1 MISLRKG
8 CRGLGAVSRS
18 LIVVASLLAAP
29 WSFAANQLQHIDV
42 KAGERGK
49 TLLTLT
55 LEDKSVVTNF
65 NKRDGE
71 LSISLKG
78 TSVEDNLI
86 GVRSLQD
93 IGKATANLEVKP
105 VDDDVELNVSTEG
118 HFGYDYYQTGNVLT
132 VEIFPFASLPSKE
145 KSAAVKNQKN
155 KNISINFQDIPVR
168 SVLQMVAEHNG
179 FNLVVSDTVQGSLT
193 LRLDDVPWQKALQT
207 ILNVKGLD
215 KRQMGNILL
224 VAPKAELD
232 EQERLVLEKRRQ
244 ERELASLRSEV
255 IQIKYANAVDLKDM
269 LGGGSGG
276 EGEDEGISLLS
287 ERGSLAVDPR
297 TNSLVIKDLADN
309 IDVVKSLIES
319 LDVPVDQVEIEAR
332 IVTVDEGTLDE
343 IGVRWGVVNRN
354 GSFTQGGSIEG
365 NLGWENG
372 LGFDTD
378 SGDFLDISN
387 LDGVESSTGN
397 IDDFLNVNL
406 AATSP
411 NAASIAF
418 QVASLGKDLL
428 LDLELSALQAESKAE
443 IISSPRLLT
452 TNKRPAYIEQGTE
465 LPYLEASSSGAA
477 AVSFKKAVL
486 SLSVTP
492 QITPDNKLVLDLQVT
507 QDKPAGT
514 VKAGT
519 GEAMAI
525 NTQRIGTQ
533 VLVNDGET
541 VVLGGI
547 YQHEM
552 MEGVDKVPLLGDIPG
567 LGQLFRRN
575 YETMGKREL
584 LIFVTPRIMT
594 Q

>member
-1 MISLRKG
+1 MVI
-8 CRGLGAVSRS
+8 AA
-18 LIVVASLLAAP
+18 VVASP
-29 WSFAANQLQHIDV
+29 WSLAANQLQNIDV
-42 KAGERGK
+42 KAGENGK
-49 TLLTLT
+49 TLLTLS

-65 NKRDGE
+65 TKSDGA

-78 TSVEDNLI
+78 TSVEDNLVGI
-86 GVRSLQD
+86 RSLQD
-93 IGKATANLEVKP
+93 IGKATANLDVKP
-105 VDDDVELNVSTEG
+105 VDDDVELTVLTDR
-118 HFGYDYYQTGNVLT
+118 HFGYDYYQTSNVLT
-132 VEIFPFASLPSKE
+132 VEIFPFASLPSAKKSDAE
-145 KSAAVKNQKN
+145 KSKKN

-179 FNLVVSDTVQGSLT
+179 FNLVVSDSVQGSLT

-224 VAPKAELD
+224 VAPKVELD

-255 IQIKYANAVDLKDM
+255 IQIKYANAVDLKEM
-269 LGGGSGG
+269 IGGGSS
-276 EGEDEGISLLS
+276 EDEGISLLS
-287 ERGSLAVDPR
+287 ERGSIAVDPR
-297 TNSLVIKDLADN
+297 TNSLVIKDLEDN
-309 IDVVKSLIES
+309 IDVVKMMIDS
-319 LDVPVDQVEIEAR
+319 LDIPVDQVEIEAR
-332 IVTVDEGTLDE
+332 IVTVDEGTLEE
-343 IGVRWGVVNRN
+343 IGVRWGVNSQN
-354 GSFTQGGSIEG
+354 GNFTTGGSIEG
-365 NLGWENG
+365 NWQHS
-372 LGFDTD
+372 DRI
-378 SGDFLDISN
+378 DFGADNEPDELILDD
-387 LDGVESSTGN
+387 L
-397 IDDFLNVNL
+397 LNVNL
-406 AATSP
+406 GAVSP
-411 NAASIAF
+411 NASSIAF
-418 QVASLGKDLL
+418 SVANLGKDLL
-428 LDLELSALQAESKAE
+428 LDLELSALQAESRAE

-452 TNKRPAYIEQGTE
+452 TNKRSAYIEQGTE

-492 QITPDNKLVLDLQVT
+492 QITPDSRLVLDLQVT

-567 LGQLFRRN
+567 IGQLFRRN

>member
-1 MISLRKG
+1 MHWIIALA
-8 CRGLGAVSRS
+8 CLLLTPVVS
-18 LIVVASLLAAP
+18 
-29 WSFAANQLQHIDV
+29 AANQLQNLEFAKGDN
-42 KAGERGK
+42 GR

-55 LEDKSVVTNF
+55 FADKSVVTNF
-65 NKRDGE
+65 DKKDKT
-71 LSISLKG
+71 LTISAKA
-78 TSVEDNLI
+78 TQIEDNLI
-86 GVRSLQD
+86 GARSLDQ
-93 IGKATANLEVKP
+93 IETIATSLDVQT
-105 VDDDVELNVSTEG
+105 VDDDTQLTLKTKG
-118 HFGYDYYQTGNVLT
+118 FFGYDYYQTNNVLT
-132 VEIFPFASLPSKE
+132 VEIIPFSSLPSGQSK
-145 KSAAVKNQKN
+145 KDKAAKKNA
-155 KNISINFQDIPVR
+155 NISINFQDISVR

-179 FNLVVSDTVQGSLT
+179 FNLVVSDTVNGNLT
-193 LRLDDVPWQKALQT
+193 LRLDDVPWQKALDT

-232 EQERLVLEKRRQ
+232 EQERLVLEKRRT

-255 IQIKYANAVDLKDM
+255 LHIKYANAVDLKNM
-269 LGGGSGG
+269 LDGD
-276 EGEDEGISLLS
+276 EDEGISLLT
-287 ERGSLAVDPR
+287 ERGSIAVDSR
-297 TNSLVIKDLADN
+297 TNALVIRDLADN
-309 IDVVKSLIES
+309 IDVVKSLIAS
-319 LDVPVDQVEIEAR
+319 LDIPVQQVEIEAR
-332 IVTVDEGTLDE
+332 IVTVDEGTLEE
-343 IGVRWGVVNRN
+343 IGVRWGVSNTN
-354 GSFTQGGSIEG
+354 GSFSTGGSIES
-365 NLGWENG
+365 NLGWNKG
-372 LGFDTD
+372 IGFDTG
-378 SGDFLDISN
+378 SGDFLNVSN
-387 LDGVESSTGN
+387 VDGLESGTGN
-397 IDDFLNVNL
+397 VDDFLNVNL
-406 AATSP
+406 GAVSP

-418 QVASLGKDLL
+418 QVANLGKDLL
-428 LDLELSALQAESKAE
+428 LDLELSALQAESRAE

-452 TNKRPAYIEQGTE
+452 TNKRAAYIEQGTE

-492 QITPDNKLVLDLQVT
+492 QITPDNKLVLDLEVT

-552 MEGVDKVPLLGDIPG
+552 MEGVDKIPLLGDIPG

>member
-1 MISLRKG
+1 MKSLRKG
-8 CRGLGAVSRS
+8 CQGKLRKRGLVLS
-18 LIVVASLLAAP
+18 VASLFFFS
-29 WSFAANQLQHIDV
+29 SFAIAANELQQIDV
-42 KAGERGK
+42 SKNEEGS
-49 TLLTLT
+49 TLFSLTLA
-55 LEDKSVVTNF
+55 DNAVVTDF
-65 NKRDGE
+65 KKNKQSLE
-71 LSISLKG
+71 ISLKD
-78 TSVEDNLI
+78 TRVIDNLV
-86 GVRSLQD
+86 GSKSLQ
-93 IGKATANLEVKP
+93 GLSKTALSMAVESR
-105 VDDDVELNVSTEG
+105 DDDAWLNIATQND
-118 HFGYDYYQTGNVLT
+118 FAYDYYQTNNILTIELAPQATVVKGNT
-132 VEIFPFASLPSKE
+132 KKKTAASGNSH
-145 KSAAVKNQKN
+145 
-155 KNISINFQDIPVR
+155 ISINFQDIPVR

-179 FNLVVSDTVQGSLT
+179 FNLVVSDSVDGSLT
-193 LRLDDVPWQKALQT
+193 LRLDDVPWQKALDT
-207 ILNVKGLD
+207 ILKVKGLD
-215 KRQMGNILL
+215 KRKTGNILL

-232 EQERLVLEKRRQ
+232 EQERLVLEKRRH

-255 IQIKYANAVDLKDM
+255 IQIKYANAEDLKTLLD
-269 LGGGSGG
+269 GGDGD
-276 EGEDEGISLLS
+276 EDEGISLLS
-287 ERGSLAVDPR
+287 ERGSLAFDPR
-297 TNSLVIKDLADN
+297 TNALVIKDLSDN
-309 IDVVKSLIES
+309 IEIIKSLIET

-332 IVTVDEGTLDE
+332 IVTVDEGTLEE
-343 IGVRWGVVNRN
+343 IGVRWGVSNQN
-354 GSFTQGGSIEG
+354 GNFSTSGSIEG
-365 NLGWENG
+365 NLQHS
-372 LGFDTD
+372 DRTD
-378 SGDFLDISN
+378 MGGDGEQDALN
-387 LDGVESSTGN
+387 V
-397 IDDFLNVNL
+397 DDMLNVNL

-418 QVASLGKDLL
+418 QVANLGKDLL
-428 LDLELSALQAESKAE
+428 LDLELSALQAESRAE

-452 TNKRPAYIEQGTE
+452 TNKRAAYIEQGTE

-486 SLSVTP
+486 SLAVTP
-492 QITPDNKLVLDLQVT
+492 QITPDSKLVLDLEVT

-584 LIFVTPRIMT
+584 LIFVTPRIVT

>member
-1 MISLRKG
+1 MHWLVVFA
-8 CRGLGAVSRS
+8 CLLMTPMVS
-18 LIVVASLLAAP
+18 
-29 WSFAANQLQHIDV
+29 AANQLQNLEFV
-42 KAGERGK
+42 KGENGQ

-55 LEDKSVVTNF
+55 FADKSVVTNF
-65 NKRDGE
+65 DKKDKT
-71 LSISLKG
+71 LTISAKA
-78 TSVEDNLI
+78 TQVEDNLI
-86 GVRSLQD
+86 GVRSLES
-93 IGKATANLEVKP
+93 IGTTATSLDVQT
-105 VDDDVELNVSTEG
+105 VDDDTQLTLNTKG
-118 HFGYDYYQTGNVLT
+118 YFGYDYYQTNNVLT
-132 VEIFPFASLPSKE
+132 VEIFPFSSLP
-145 KSAAVKNQKN
+145 KSQSNKDKAGKKNA
-155 KNISINFQDIPVR
+155 NISINFQDISVR

-179 FNLVVSDTVQGSLT
+179 FNLVVSDTVNGKLT
-193 LRLDDVPWQKALQT
+193 LRLDDVPWQKALDT

-232 EQERLVLEKRRQ
+232 EQERLVLEKRRN

-255 IQIKYANAVDLKDM
+255 LKIKYANAVDLKNM
-269 LGGGSGG
+269 LDGD
-276 EGEDEGISLLS
+276 EDEGISLLT
-287 ERGSLAVDPR
+287 ERGSIAVDSR
-297 TNSLVIKDLADN
+297 TNALIIRDLADN
-309 IDVVKSLIES
+309 IDVVKSLIAS
-319 LDVPVDQVEIEAR
+319 LDIPVQQVEIEAR
-332 IVTVDEGTLDE
+332 IVTVDEGTLEE
-343 IGVRWGVVNRN
+343 IGVRWGVSNSN
-354 GSFTQGGSIEG
+354 GSFSTGGSIES
-365 NLGWENG
+365 NLGWNKDI
-372 LGFDTD
+372 GFDSD
-378 SGDFLDISN
+378 SGDFLNISN
-387 LDGVESSTGN
+387 VGGLESGSGN
-397 IDDFLNVNL
+397 VDDFLNVNL
-406 AATSP
+406 GAVSP

-418 QVASLGKDLL
+418 QVAKLGKDLL
-428 LDLELSALQAESKAE
+428 LDLELSALQAESRAE

-452 TNKRPAYIEQGTE
+452 TNKRAAYIEQGTE

-492 QITPDNKLVLDLQVT
+492 QITPDNKLVLDLEVT
-507 QDKPAGT
+507 QDKPAGS

-552 MEGVDKVPLLGDIPG
+552 TVGVDKVPLLGDIPG
-567 LGQLFRRN
+567 IGQLFRRD

>member
-1 MISLRKG
+1 M
-8 CRGLGAVSRS
+8 
-18 LIVVASLLAAP
+18 VVVTLVAAP
-29 WSFAANQLQHIDV
+29 WSLAANQLQNIDI
-42 KAGERGK
+42 KAGENGK
-49 TLLTLT
+49 TLLTLS

-65 NKRDGE
+65 NKNDGA

-78 TSVEDNLI
+78 TSVEDNLV

-93 IGKATANLEVKP
+93 IGKATAKLEVQP
-105 VDDDVELNVSTEG
+105 VDDDVELTVLTEG
-118 HFGYDYYQTGNVLT
+118 YFGYDYYQNSNVLT
-132 VEIFPFASLPSKE
+132 VEIFPFASLPSAK
-145 KSAAVKNQKN
+145 KTSADKNKKN

-179 FNLVVSDTVQGSLT
+179 FNLVVSDSVQGSLT

-224 VAPKAELD
+224 VAPKVELD

-269 LGGGSGG
+269 IGGGSSG
-276 EGEDEGISLLS
+276 EEDDEGISLLS
-287 ERGSLAVDPR
+287 ERGSIAVDPR

-309 IDVVKSLIES
+309 IDVVKMMIEA
-319 LDVPVDQVEIEAR
+319 LDIPVDQVEIEAR
-332 IVTVDEGTLDE
+332 IVTVDEGTLEE
-343 IGVRWGVVNRN
+343 IGVRWGVNSQN
-354 GSFTQGGSIEG
+354 GNFTTGGSIEG
-365 NLGWENG
+365 NWQHS
-372 LGFDTD
+372 DRI
-378 SGDFLDISN
+378 DFGADNEPDELILDD
-387 LDGVESSTGN
+387 L
-397 IDDFLNVNL
+397 LNVNL
-406 AATSP
+406 GAVSP
-411 NAASIAF
+411 NASSIAF
-418 QVASLGKDLL
+418 SVANLGKDLL
-428 LDLELSALQAESKAE
+428 LDLELSALQAESRAE

-452 TNKRPAYIEQGTE
+452 TNKRAAYIEQGTE

-492 QITPDNKLVLDLQVT
+492 QITPDSRLVLDLQVT

>member
-1 MISLRKG
+1 MPWVFAALMLSP
-8 CRGLGAVSRS
+8 
-18 LIVVASLLAAP
+18 LAM
-29 WSFAANQLQHIDV
+29 AANQLHHV
-42 KAGERGK
+42 EVTAGENGK
-49 TLLTLT
+49 ALLSLT

-65 NKRDGE
+65 NKKDGVLE
-71 LSISLKG
+71 IVLKG
-78 TSVEDNLI
+78 TEVEDNLI
-86 GVRSLQD
+86 GSRSLLELK
-93 IGKATANLEVKP
+93 KAVQRLDVSSR
-105 VDDDVELNVSTEG
+105 DDDVLLKLVTKDP
-118 HFGYDYYQTGNVLT
+118 FGYDYYQNNNVLT
-132 VEIFPFASLPSKE
+132 VEVFPFTSLPSGE
-145 KSAAVKNQKN
+145 SASIKQSRQG

-193 LRLDDVPWQKALQT
+193 LRLDDVHWQKALDT
-207 ILNVKGLD
+207 ILKVKGLD
-215 KRQMGNILL
+215 KRQTGNILL

-255 IQIKYANAVDLKDM
+255 IQIKYANAEVLEEM
-269 LGGGSGG
+269 LGGGSNSDDD
-276 EGEDEGISLLS
+276 DEGISLLS
-287 ERGSLAVDPR
+287 ERGSIAVDPR

-309 IDVVKSLIES
+309 IEVIKSMIQA

-343 IGVRWGVVNRN
+343 IGVRWGIANTN
-354 GSFTQGGSIEG
+354 GDFTVGGSIEG
-365 NLGWENG
+365 NMGW
-372 LGFDTD
+372 DD
-378 SGDFLDISN
+378 SLDFNADGESDGIS
-387 LDGVESSTGN
+387 V
-397 IDDFLNVNL
+397 DDFLNVNL

-418 QVASLGKDLL
+418 QVANLGKDLL
-428 LDLELSALQAESKAE
+428 LDLELSALQAESRAE

-452 TNKRPAYIEQGTE
+452 TNKRAAYIEQGTE

-492 QITPDNKLVLDLQVT
+492 QITPDSKLVLDLQVT

-547 YQHEM
+547 FQHEM
-552 MEGVDKVPLLGDIPG
+552 MEGVDKIPLLGDIPG

-584 LIFVTPRIMT
+584 LIFVTPRIIT

>member
-1 MISLRKG
+1 MISLGKG
-8 CRGLGAVSRS
+8 CRRLCLRAVCRS
-18 LIVVASLLAAP
+18 LMVVVTLVAAP
-29 WSFAANQLQHIDV
+29 WSLAANQLQNIDI
-42 KAGERGK
+42 KAGENGK
-49 TLLTLT
+49 TLLTLS

-65 NKRDGE
+65 NKNDGA

-78 TSVEDNLI
+78 TSVEDNLV

-93 IGKATANLEVKP
+93 IGKATAKLEVQP
-105 VDDDVELNVSTEG
+105 VDDDVELTVLTEG
-118 HFGYDYYQTGNVLT
+118 YFGYDYYQNSNVLT
-132 VEIFPFASLPSKE
+132 VEIFPFASLPSAK
-145 KSAAVKNQKN
+145 KTSADKNKKN

-179 FNLVVSDTVQGSLT
+179 FNLVVSDSVQGSLT

-224 VAPKAELD
+224 VAPKVELD

-269 LGGGSGG
+269 IGGGSSG
-276 EGEDEGISLLS
+276 EEDDEGISLLS
-287 ERGSLAVDPR
+287 ERGSIAVDPR

-309 IDVVKSLIES
+309 IDVVKMMIEA
-319 LDVPVDQVEIEAR
+319 LDIPVDQVEIEAR
-332 IVTVDEGTLDE
+332 IVTVDEGTLEE
-343 IGVRWGVVNRN
+343 IGVRWGVNSQN
-354 GSFTQGGSIEG
+354 GNFTTGGSIEG
-365 NLGWENG
+365 NWQHS
-372 LGFDTD
+372 DRI
-378 SGDFLDISN
+378 DFGADNEPDELILDD
-387 LDGVESSTGN
+387 L
-397 IDDFLNVNL
+397 LNVNL
-406 AATSP
+406 GAVSP
-411 NAASIAF
+411 NASSIAF
-418 QVASLGKDLL
+418 SVANLGKDLL
-428 LDLELSALQAESKAE
+428 LDLELSALQAESRAE

-452 TNKRPAYIEQGTE
+452 TNKRAAYIEQGTE

-492 QITPDNKLVLDLQVT
+492 QITPDSRLVLDLQVT

>member
-1 MISLRKG
+1 MHWIIALA
-8 CRGLGAVSRS
+8 CLLLTPVVS
-18 LIVVASLLAAP
+18 
-29 WSFAANQLQHIDV
+29 AANQLQNLEFAKGDN
-42 KAGERGK
+42 GR

-55 LEDKSVVTNF
+55 FADKSVVTNF
-65 NKRDGE
+65 DKKDKT
-71 LSISLKG
+71 LTISAKA
-78 TSVEDNLI
+78 TQIEDNLI
-86 GVRSLQD
+86 GARSLDQ
-93 IGKATANLEVKP
+93 IETIATSLDVQT
-105 VDDDVELNVSTEG
+105 VDDDTQLTLKTKG
-118 HFGYDYYQTGNVLT
+118 FFGYDYYQTNNVLT
-132 VEIFPFASLPSKE
+132 VEIIPFSSLPSGQSK
-145 KSAAVKNQKN
+145 KDKAAKKNA
-155 KNISINFQDIPVR
+155 NISINFQDISVR

-179 FNLVVSDTVQGSLT
+179 FNLVVSDTVNGNLT
-193 LRLDDVPWQKALQT
+193 LRLDDVPWQKALDT

-232 EQERLVLEKRRQ
+232 EQERLVLEKRRT

-255 IQIKYANAVDLKDM
+255 LHIKYANAVDLKNM
-269 LGGGSGG
+269 LDGD
-276 EGEDEGISLLS
+276 EDEGISLLT
-287 ERGSLAVDPR
+287 ERGSIAVDSR
-297 TNSLVIKDLADN
+297 TNALVIRDLADN
-309 IDVVKSLIES
+309 IDVVKSLIAS
-319 LDVPVDQVEIEAR
+319 LDIPVQQVEIEAR
-332 IVTVDEGTLDE
+332 IVTVDEGTLEE
-343 IGVRWGVVNRN
+343 IGVRWGVANQN
-354 GSFTQGGSIEG
+354 GNFNVGGSIEG
-365 NLGWENG
+365 NWQHS
-372 LGFDTD
+372 DRI
-378 SGDFLDISN
+378 DFGADNEPDAI
-387 LDGVESSTGN
+387 E

-406 AATSP
+406 GAVSP

-418 QVASLGKDLL
+418 QVANLGKDLL
-428 LDLELSALQAESKAE
+428 LDLELSALQAESRAE

-452 TNKRPAYIEQGTE
+452 TNKRAAYIEQGTE

-492 QITPDNKLVLDLQVT
+492 QITPDNKLVLDLEVT

-552 MEGVDKVPLLGDIPG
+552 MEGVDKIPLLGDIPG

>member
-1 MISLRKG
+1 MKSLRKG
-8 CRGLGAVSRS
+8 CQRQKLAMAGW
-18 LIVVASLLAAP
+18 VAAAIFAAP
-29 WSFAANQLQHIDV
+29 WALAENQLQQIDV
-42 KAGERGK
+42 TDGENGK

-65 NKRDGE
+65 NKTDTG
-71 LSISLKG
+71 LAISLKG
-78 TSVEDNLI
+78 TSVEDNLV
-86 GVRSLQD
+86 GVRSLRD
-93 IGKATANLEVKP
+93 VGKGTKNLAVKP
-105 VDDDVELNVSTEG
+105 IEDDVELLVTTSG
-118 HFGYDYYQTGNVLT
+118 HFGYDYYQTNNVLT
-132 VEIFPFASLPSKE
+132 VEVFPYASLPSSRNTSPK
-145 KSAAVKNQKN
+145 KGKRN

-193 LRLDDVPWQKALQT
+193 LRLDDVPWQKALDT

-215 KRQMGNILL
+215 KRQTGNILL
-224 VAPKAELD
+224 VAPKIELD

-244 ERELASLRSEV
+244 ARELASLRSEV
-255 IQIKYANAVDLKDM
+255 IQIKYANAVDLKEM
-269 LGGGSGG
+269 LGGSDAE
-276 EGEDEGISLLS
+276 EGGISLLS
-287 ERGSLAVDPR
+287 ERGSIAVDPR
-297 TNSLVIKDLADN
+297 TNSLVIKDLSDN
-309 IDVVKSLIES
+309 IEVVKSLIDS
-319 LDVPVDQVEIEAR
+319 LDIPVDQVEIEAR

-343 IGVRWGVVNRN
+343 IGVRWGLNSQN
-354 GSFTQGGSIEG
+354 GNFTMGGSIEG
-365 NLGWENG
+365 NWQHSDRIDVGADNEPDELM
-372 LGFDTD
+372 
-378 SGDFLDISN
+378 LDD
-387 LDGVESSTGN
+387 L
-397 IDDFLNVNL
+397 LNVNL
-406 AATSP
+406 GAISP
-411 NAASIAF
+411 NATSIAF
-418 QVASLGKDLL
+418 SVANLGKDLL
-428 LDLELSALQAESKAE
+428 LDLELSALQAESRAE

-552 MEGVDKVPLLGDIPG
+552 MEGVDKIPLLGDIPG
-567 LGQLFRRN
+567 MGQLFRRN
-575 YETMGKREL
+575 YETTGKREL
-584 LIFVTPRIMT
+584 LIFVTPRVMT

>member
-1 MISLRKG
+1 MRSLRKG
-8 CRGLGAVSRS
+8 CQGNVSGGLHWIIALACLLLTPVVS
-18 LIVVASLLAAP
+18 
-29 WSFAANQLQHIDV
+29 AANQLQNLEFAKGDN
-42 KAGERGK
+42 GR

-55 LEDKSVVTNF
+55 FADKSVVTNF
-65 NKRDGE
+65 DKKDKT
-71 LSISLKG
+71 LTISAKA
-78 TSVEDNLI
+78 TQIEDNLI
-86 GVRSLQD
+86 GARSLDQ
-93 IGKATANLEVKP
+93 IETIATSLDVQT
-105 VDDDVELNVSTEG
+105 VDDDTQLTLKTKG
-118 HFGYDYYQTGNVLT
+118 FFGYDYYQTNNVLT
-132 VEIFPFASLPSKE
+132 VEIIPFSSLPSGQSK
-145 KSAAVKNQKN
+145 KDKAAKKNA
-155 KNISINFQDIPVR
+155 NISINFQDISVR

-179 FNLVVSDTVQGSLT
+179 FNLVVSDTVNGNLT
-193 LRLDDVPWQKALQT
+193 LRLDDVPWQKALDT

-232 EQERLVLEKRRQ
+232 EQERLVLEKRRT

-255 IQIKYANAVDLKDM
+255 LHIKYANAVDLKNM
-269 LGGGSGG
+269 LDGD
-276 EGEDEGISLLS
+276 EDEGISLLT
-287 ERGSLAVDPR
+287 ERGSIAVDSR
-297 TNSLVIKDLADN
+297 TNALVIRDLADN
-309 IDVVKSLIES
+309 IDVVKSLIAS
-319 LDVPVDQVEIEAR
+319 LDIPVQQVEIEAR
-332 IVTVDEGTLDE
+332 IVTVDEGTLEE
-343 IGVRWGVVNRN
+343 IGVRWGVSNTN
-354 GSFTQGGSIEG
+354 GSFSTGGSIES
-365 NLGWENG
+365 NLGWNKG
-372 LGFDTD
+372 IGFDTG
-378 SGDFLDISN
+378 SGDFLNVSN
-387 LDGVESSTGN
+387 VDGLESGTGN
-397 IDDFLNVNL
+397 VDDFLNVNL
-406 AATSP
+406 GAVSP

-418 QVASLGKDLL
+418 QVANLGKDLL
-428 LDLELSALQAESKAE
+428 LDLELSALQAESRAE

-452 TNKRPAYIEQGTE
+452 TNKRAAYIEQGTE

-492 QITPDNKLVLDLQVT
+492 QITPDNKLVLDLEVT

-552 MEGVDKVPLLGDIPG
+552 MEGVDKIPLLGDIPG

>member
-8 CRGLGAVSRS
+8 CRRLCLRAVCRS
-18 LIVVASLLAAP
+18 LMVVVTLVAAP
-29 WSFAANQLQHIDV
+29 WSLAANQLQNIDI
-42 KAGERGK
+42 KAGENGK
-49 TLLTLT
+49 TLLTLS

-65 NKRDGE
+65 NKNDGA

-78 TSVEDNLI
+78 TSVEDNLV

-93 IGKATANLEVKP
+93 IGKATAKLEVQP
-105 VDDDVELNVSTEG
+105 VDDDVELTVLTEG
-118 HFGYDYYQTGNVLT
+118 YFGYDYYQNSNVLT
-132 VEIFPFASLPSKE
+132 VEIFPFASLPSAK
-145 KSAAVKNQKN
+145 KTSADKNKKN

-179 FNLVVSDTVQGSLT
+179 FNLVVSDSVQGSLT

-224 VAPKAELD
+224 VAPKVELD

-269 LGGGSGG
+269 IGGGSSG
-276 EGEDEGISLLS
+276 EEDDEGISLLS
-287 ERGSLAVDPR
+287 ERGSIAVDPR

-309 IDVVKSLIES
+309 IDVVKMMIEA
-319 LDVPVDQVEIEAR
+319 LDIPVDQVEIEAR
-332 IVTVDEGTLDE
+332 IVTVDEGTLEE
-343 IGVRWGVVNRN
+343 IGVRWGVNSQN
-354 GSFTQGGSIEG
+354 GNFTTGGSIEG
-365 NLGWENG
+365 NWQHS
-372 LGFDTD
+372 DRI
-378 SGDFLDISN
+378 DFGADNEPDELILDD
-387 LDGVESSTGN
+387 L
-397 IDDFLNVNL
+397 LNVNL
-406 AATSP
+406 GAVSP
-411 NAASIAF
+411 NASSIAF
-418 QVASLGKDLL
+418 SVANLGKDLL
-428 LDLELSALQAESKAE
+428 LDLELSALQAESRAE

-452 TNKRPAYIEQGTE
+452 TNKRAAYIEQGTE

-492 QITPDNKLVLDLQVT
+492 QITPDSRLVLDLQVT

>member
-1 MISLRKG
+1 MRSLRKG
-8 CRGLGAVSRS
+8 CQGNVSGGVHWIIA
-18 LIVVASLLAAP
+18 LACLLLTPVVS
-29 WSFAANQLQHIDV
+29 AANQLQNLEFAKGDN
-42 KAGERGK
+42 GR

-55 LEDKSVVTNF
+55 FADKSVVTNF
-65 NKRDGE
+65 DKKDKT
-71 LSISLKG
+71 LTISAKA
-78 TSVEDNLI
+78 TQIEDNLI
-86 GVRSLQD
+86 GARSLDQ
-93 IGKATANLEVKP
+93 IETIATSLDVQT
-105 VDDDVELNVSTEG
+105 VDDDTQLTLKTKG
-118 HFGYDYYQTGNVLT
+118 FFGYDYYQTNNVLT
-132 VEIFPFASLPSKE
+132 VEIIPFSSLPSGQSK
-145 KSAAVKNQKN
+145 KDKAAKKNA
-155 KNISINFQDIPVR
+155 NISINFQDISVR

-179 FNLVVSDTVQGSLT
+179 FNLVVSDTVNGNLT
-193 LRLDDVPWQKALQT
+193 LRLDDVPWQKALDT

-232 EQERLVLEKRRQ
+232 EQERLVLEKRRT

-255 IQIKYANAVDLKDM
+255 LHIKYANAVDLKNM
-269 LGGGSGG
+269 LDGD
-276 EGEDEGISLLS
+276 EDEGISLLT
-287 ERGSLAVDPR
+287 ERGSIAVDSR
-297 TNSLVIKDLADN
+297 TNALVIRDLADN
-309 IDVVKSLIES
+309 IDVVKSLIAS
-319 LDVPVDQVEIEAR
+319 LDIPVQQVEIEAR
-332 IVTVDEGTLDE
+332 IVTVDEGTLEE
-343 IGVRWGVVNRN
+343 IGVRWGVANQN
-354 GSFTQGGSIEG
+354 GNFNVGGSIEG
-365 NLGWENG
+365 NWQHS
-372 LGFDTD
+372 DRI
-378 SGDFLDISN
+378 DFGADNEPDAI
-387 LDGVESSTGN
+387 E

-406 AATSP
+406 GAVSP

-418 QVASLGKDLL
+418 QVANLGKDLL
-428 LDLELSALQAESKAE
+428 LDLELSALQAESRAE

-452 TNKRPAYIEQGTE
+452 TNKRAAYIEQGTE

-492 QITPDNKLVLDLQVT
+492 QITPDNKLVLDLEVT

-552 MEGVDKVPLLGDIPG
+552 MEGVDKIPLLGDIPG

>member
-1 MISLRKG
+1 MHWIIALA
-8 CRGLGAVSRS
+8 CLLLTPVVS
-18 LIVVASLLAAP
+18 
-29 WSFAANQLQHIDV
+29 AANQLQNLEFAKGDN
-42 KAGERGK
+42 GR

-55 LEDKSVVTNF
+55 FADKSVVTNF
-65 NKRDGE
+65 DKKDKT
-71 LSISLKG
+71 LTISAKA
-78 TSVEDNLI
+78 TQIEDNLI
-86 GVRSLQD
+86 GARSLDQ
-93 IGKATANLEVKP
+93 IETIATSLDVQT
-105 VDDDVELNVSTEG
+105 VDDDTQLTLKTKG
-118 HFGYDYYQTGNVLT
+118 FFGYDYYQTNNVLT
-132 VEIFPFASLPSKE
+132 VEIIPFSSLPSGQSK
-145 KSAAVKNQKN
+145 KDKAAKKNA
-155 KNISINFQDIPVR
+155 NISINFQDISVR

-179 FNLVVSDTVQGSLT
+179 FNLVVSDTVNGNLT
-193 LRLDDVPWQKALQT
+193 LRLDDVPWQKALDT

-232 EQERLVLEKRRQ
+232 EQERLVLEKRRT

-255 IQIKYANAVDLKDM
+255 LHIKYANAVDLKNM
-269 LGGGSGG
+269 LDG
-276 EGEDEGISLLS
+276 GEDEGISLLT
-287 ERGSLAVDPR
+287 ERGSIAVDSR
-297 TNSLVIKDLADN
+297 TNALVIRDLADN
-309 IDVVKSLIES
+309 IDVVKSLIAS
-319 LDVPVDQVEIEAR
+319 LDIPVQQVEIEAR
-332 IVTVDEGTLDE
+332 IVTVDEGTLEE
-343 IGVRWGVVNRN
+343 IGVRWGVSNTN
-354 GSFTQGGSIEG
+354 GSFSTGGSIES
-365 NLGWENG
+365 NLGWNKG
-372 LGFDTD
+372 IGFDTG
-378 SGDFLDISN
+378 SGDFLNVSN
-387 LDGVESSTGN
+387 VDGLESGTGN
-397 IDDFLNVNL
+397 VDDFLNVNL
-406 AATSP
+406 GAVSP

-418 QVASLGKDLL
+418 QVANLGKDLL
-428 LDLELSALQAESKAE
+428 LDLELSALQAESRAE

-452 TNKRPAYIEQGTE
+452 TNKRAAYIEQGTE

-492 QITPDNKLVLDLQVT
+492 QITPDNKLVLDLEVT

-552 MEGVDKVPLLGDIPG
+552 MEGVDKIPLLGDIPG

>member
-1 MISLRKG
+1 MRSLRKG
-8 CRGLGAVSRS
+8 CQGNVSGGVHWIIA
-18 LIVVASLLAAP
+18 LACLLLTPVVS
-29 WSFAANQLQHIDV
+29 AANQLQNLEFAKGDN
-42 KAGERGK
+42 GR

-55 LEDKSVVTNF
+55 FADKSVVTNF
-65 NKRDGE
+65 DKKDKT
-71 LSISLKG
+71 LTISAKA
-78 TSVEDNLI
+78 TQIEDNLI
-86 GVRSLQD
+86 GARSLDQ
-93 IGKATANLEVKP
+93 IETIATSLDVQT
-105 VDDDVELNVSTEG
+105 VDDDTQLTLKTKG
-118 HFGYDYYQTGNVLT
+118 FFGYDYYQTNNVLT
-132 VEIFPFASLPSKE
+132 VEIIPFSSLPSGQSK
-145 KSAAVKNQKN
+145 KDKAAKKNA
-155 KNISINFQDIPVR
+155 NISINFQDISVR

-179 FNLVVSDTVQGSLT
+179 FNLVVSDTVNGNLT
-193 LRLDDVPWQKALQT
+193 LRLDDVPWQKALDT

-232 EQERLVLEKRRQ
+232 EQERLVLEKRRT

-255 IQIKYANAVDLKDM
+255 LHIKYANAVDLKNM
-269 LGGGSGG
+269 LDGD
-276 EGEDEGISLLS
+276 EDEGISLLT
-287 ERGSLAVDPR
+287 ERGSIAVDSR
-297 TNSLVIKDLADN
+297 TNALVIRDLADN
-309 IDVVKSLIES
+309 IDVVKSLIAS
-319 LDVPVDQVEIEAR
+319 LDIPVQQVEIEAR
-332 IVTVDEGTLDE
+332 IVTVDEGTLEE
-343 IGVRWGVVNRN
+343 IGVRWGVSNTN
-354 GSFTQGGSIEG
+354 GSFSTGGSIES
-365 NLGWENG
+365 NLGWNKG
-372 LGFDTD
+372 IGFDTG
-378 SGDFLDISN
+378 SGDFLNVSN
-387 LDGVESSTGN
+387 VDGLESGTGN
-397 IDDFLNVNL
+397 VDDFLNVNL
-406 AATSP
+406 GAVSP

-418 QVASLGKDLL
+418 QVANLGKDLL
-428 LDLELSALQAESKAE
+428 LDLELSALQAESRAE

-452 TNKRPAYIEQGTE
+452 TNKRAAYIEQGTE

-492 QITPDNKLVLDLQVT
+492 QITPDNKLVLDLEVT

-552 MEGVDKVPLLGDIPG
+552 MEGVDKIPLLGDIPG

>member
-1 MISLRKG
+1 MRSLRKG
-8 CRGLGAVSRS
+8 CQGNVSGGVHWIIA
-18 LIVVASLLAAP
+18 LACLLLTPVVS
-29 WSFAANQLQHIDV
+29 AANQLQNLEFAKGDN
-42 KAGERGK
+42 GR

-55 LEDKSVVTNF
+55 FADKSVVTNF
-65 NKRDGE
+65 DKKDKT
-71 LSISLKG
+71 LTISAKA
-78 TSVEDNLI
+78 TQIEDNLI
-86 GVRSLQD
+86 GARSLDQ
-93 IGKATANLEVKP
+93 IETIATSLDVQT
-105 VDDDVELNVSTEG
+105 VDDDTQLTLKTKG
-118 HFGYDYYQTGNVLT
+118 FFGYDYYQTNNVLT
-132 VEIFPFASLPSKE
+132 VEIIPFSSLPSGQSK
-145 KSAAVKNQKN
+145 KDKAAKKNA
-155 KNISINFQDIPVR
+155 NISINFQDISVR

-179 FNLVVSDTVQGSLT
+179 FNLVVSDTVNGNLT
-193 LRLDDVPWQKALQT
+193 LRLDDVPWQKALDT

-232 EQERLVLEKRRQ
+232 EQERLVLEKRRT

-255 IQIKYANAVDLKDM
+255 LHIKYANAVDLKNM
-269 LGGGSGG
+269 LDG
-276 EGEDEGISLLS
+276 GEDEGISLLT
-287 ERGSLAVDPR
+287 ERGSIAVDSR
-297 TNSLVIKDLADN
+297 TNALVIRDLADN
-309 IDVVKSLIES
+309 IDVVKSLIAS
-319 LDVPVDQVEIEAR
+319 LDIPVQQVEIEAR
-332 IVTVDEGTLDE
+332 IVTVDEGTLEE
-343 IGVRWGVVNRN
+343 IGVRWGVSNTN
-354 GSFTQGGSIEG
+354 GSFSTGGSIES
-365 NLGWENG
+365 NLGWNKG
-372 LGFDTD
+372 IGFDTG
-378 SGDFLDISN
+378 SGDFLNVSN
-387 LDGVESSTGN
+387 VDGLESGTGN
-397 IDDFLNVNL
+397 VDDFLNVNL
-406 AATSP
+406 GAVSP

-418 QVASLGKDLL
+418 QVANLGKDLL
-428 LDLELSALQAESKAE
+428 LDLELSALQAESRAE

-452 TNKRPAYIEQGTE
+452 TNKRAAYIEQGTE

-492 QITPDNKLVLDLQVT
+492 QITPDNKLVLDLEVT

-552 MEGVDKVPLLGDIPG
+552 MEGVDKIPLLGDIPG

>member
-1 MISLRKG
+1 MISLGKG
-8 CRGLGAVSRS
+8 CRSLRLGALCRS
-18 LIVVASLLAAP
+18 LMVIAAVVATP
-29 WSFAANQLQHIDV
+29 WSIAANQLQNIEV
-42 KAGERGK
+42 KAGENGK
-49 TLLTLT
+49 TLLALS

-65 NKRDGE
+65 TKSDGA

-78 TSVEDNLI
+78 TSVEDNLV

-93 IGKATANLEVKP
+93 IGKATANLDVKP
-105 VDDDVELNVSTEG
+105 VDDDVELTVLTDG
-118 HFGYDYYQTGNVLT
+118 HFGYDYYQTSNVLT
-132 VEIFPFASLPSKE
+132 VEIFPFASLPSAKKFDAE
-145 KSAAVKNQKN
+145 KSKKN

-179 FNLVVSDTVQGSLT
+179 FNLVVSDSVQGSLT

-224 VAPKAELD
+224 VAPKVELD

-255 IQIKYANAVDLKDM
+255 IQIKYANAVDLKEM
-269 LGGGSGG
+269 IGGGSSG
-276 EGEDEGISLLS
+276 EDDDEGISLLS
-287 ERGSLAVDPR
+287 ERGSIAVDPR

-309 IDVVKSLIES
+309 IDVVKMMIDS
-319 LDVPVDQVEIEAR
+319 LDIPVDQVEIEAR
-332 IVTVDEGTLDE
+332 IVTVDEGTLEE
-343 IGVRWGVVNRN
+343 IGVRWGINSQN
-354 GSFTQGGSIEG
+354 GNFTTGGSIEG
-365 NLGWENG
+365 NWQHS
-372 LGFDTD
+372 DRI
-378 SGDFLDISN
+378 DFGADNEPDELILDD
-387 LDGVESSTGN
+387 L
-397 IDDFLNVNL
+397 LNVNL
-406 AATSP
+406 GAVSP
-411 NAASIAF
+411 NASSIAF
-418 QVASLGKDLL
+418 SVANLGKDLL
-428 LDLELSALQAESKAE
+428 LDLELSALQAESRAE

-452 TNKRPAYIEQGTE
+452 TNKRAAYIEQGTE

-492 QITPDNKLVLDLQVT
+492 QITPDSRLVLDLQVT

-584 LIFVTPRIMT
+584 LIFVTPRIMA